1 MSINMKF
8 IIPQMCLSFC
18 EADTHH
24 LPHPTL
30 LLGYISIIHLFTF
43 IADSYL
49 MLIHSAAAEGLCCF

>member
-1 MSINMKF
+1 
-8 IIPQMCLSFC
+8 MCPSFC

-43 IADSYL
+43 IA
-49 MLIHSAAAEGLCCF
+49 